1 MPWWLDM
8 LRIFVPV
15 VSALGLALLGYRF
28 TLRSGLRSRR
38 AQARPTIQCQVIDD
52 VQQALKTFWV
62 VGGQL
67 LGYHKESVSRGG
79 NNCPR

>member
-1 MPWWLDM
+1 M